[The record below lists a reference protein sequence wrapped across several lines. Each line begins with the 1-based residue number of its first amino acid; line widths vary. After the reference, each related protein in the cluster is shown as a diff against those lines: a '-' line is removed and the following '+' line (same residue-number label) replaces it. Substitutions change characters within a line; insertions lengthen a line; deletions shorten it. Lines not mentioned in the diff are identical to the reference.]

1 MADKSLLEAEIE
13 YRKTLGQTELPLSK
27 FEEALRAIGYRFD
40 RRMDCR
46 APARY
51 MTGDRAGESYPRCH
65 SNQSSPTTEWPGVT
79 SIRAVTPTG
88 MRCWICVRP
97 SSVWSTAQSLSSK
110 SHSGSTAL

>member
-51 MTGDRAGESYPRCH
+51 MTGDRAGESYPTLSLKPVQSDNGMAWCH
-65 SNQSSPTTEWPGVT
+65 VDSRRDSNWHALLDLRQTVF
-79 SIRAVTPTG
+79 
-88 MRCWICVRP
+88 
-97 SSVWSTAQSLSSK
+97 SVVNGAI
-110 SHSGSTAL
+110 AEF